1 MTSNIY
7 NKIVIVYIVKLIR
20 KLNYLNGYS
29 YKPNDIYHIMK
40 KLNIKPL
47 PPKNQ
52 IKGILDLCGNIEDK
66 IC

>member
-1 MTSNIY
+1 MMLNIY

-47 PPKNQ
+47 PPKNH
-52 IKGILDLCGNIEDK
+52 IKKILELSGKVEDK